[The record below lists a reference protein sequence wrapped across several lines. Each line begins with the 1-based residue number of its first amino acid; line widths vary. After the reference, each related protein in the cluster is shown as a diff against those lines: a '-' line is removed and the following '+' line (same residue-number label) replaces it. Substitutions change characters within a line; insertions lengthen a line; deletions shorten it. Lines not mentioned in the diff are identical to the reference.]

1 MNRAKK
7 ILTACNVLLFI
18 LICIFGCFGPCKW
31 INVSGKTFSLAFP
44 LSLIALP
51 LFLITYYVF
60 HRHDADFVGRI
71 AFATFFLLLTS
82 SVGMAF
88 ILKPIVGGY
97 FEKDPLFV
105 VFVNATKYAYD
116 LVVLT
121 YFCFMVSF
129 VKKKWLCL
137 FVDTF
142 MVVWII
148 FGLFQCLAFYVNN
161 ETLWKIYDS
170 LDVLKVIGGDSTIFA
185 RIRHNYGSFRFYGF
199 ASEPAENCILL
210 CAMVLYFY
218 WRFFEC
224 PLSKKKKIF
233 YAVCFLFVATF
244 TILTKSASV
253 FVGIFVMIL
262 GLFVYLVRENKISM
276 KTAMIALGSFCAV
289 GIILALVPQTKSIIF
304 DNLVLKLFNKNDY
317 STQHRY
323 STIWNDLMIL
333 LRFPLFGVGDGN
345 QGYFYAANVS
355 GTWMS
360 RNYETQLAIQGKLG
374 LMGGGAGIPAFISGF
389 GIFGVV
395 VLFLGARSFLLY
407 ANKTNHRFDSIKP
420 YLILMGIVLFV
431 LCAATS
437 GPHRNYLLFLYASSP
452 LAGRY
457 ARNDMPLFVQM
468 TRPTERYHEVCV
480 TKYRL

>member
-1 MNRAKK
+1 MNRVKK
-7 ILTACNVLLFI
+7 VLTACNVLFFV
-18 LICIFGCFGPCKW
+18 LICVFSCFGPCKW

-44 LSLIALP
+44 LSLVALP
-51 LFLITYYVF
+51 LFFITYCVF
-60 HRHDADFVGRI
+60 RRHDADFVGKI
-71 AFATFFLLLTS
+71 SFVTFFLLLTS

-88 ILKPIVGGY
+88 VLGPTVGEY

-105 VFVNATKYAYD
+105 VFLNAIKYAYD

-121 YFCFMVSF
+121 YFCYMVSF
-129 VKKKWLCL
+129 VKKKWFCR
-137 FVDTF
+137 FVDAF
-142 MVVWII
+142 MVVWIV
-148 FGLFQCLAFYVNN
+148 FGLFQCLVFYVNN
-161 ETLWKIYDS
+161 EALWKIYDS

-199 ASEPAENCILL
+199 ASEPAENCIFL
-210 CAMVLYFY
+210 CAMALYFY
-218 WRFFEC
+218 WRLFEC
-224 PLSKKKKIF
+224 PLSRKKKIF
-233 YAVCFLFVATF
+233 YAVCLLFMAAF
-244 TILTKSASV
+244 TVLTKSSSV
-253 FVGIFVMIL
+253 YVGIFVTIL
-262 GLFVYLVRENKISM
+262 GLFVYLVRENKISVR
-276 KTAMIALGSFCAV
+276 TAVVALVTSCAI
-289 GIILALVPQTKSIIF
+289 GIILVIVPQTKSVIF

-323 STIWNDLMIL
+323 SSIWNDLMIL

-360 RNYETQLAIQGKLG
+360 RNYETQMAIQGKLG
-374 LMGGGAGIPAFISGF
+374 LLGGGPGIPAFISGF
-389 GIFGVV
+389 GVYGVV
-395 VLFLGARSFLLY
+395 VLFLSVRSFLLY
-407 ANKTNHRFDSIKP
+407 ANKTNRQFDTIKP
-420 YLILMGIVLFV
+420 YLILMGIALFV
-431 LCAATS
+431 LCMATS

-468 TRPTERYHEVCV
+468 TRPTERYREVRV